1 MRRTRALLPLLLLA
15 LAAGACSLRFA
26 TPPPPPSEWPRAGHT
41 DVQRERCTASV
52 VPPLVDTAATGAL
65 ATAALLD
72 RDVHATWVPIV
83 LGVAA
88 LGPAISAVY
97 GYIVTAECRHYERQF
112 ETLAPTT
119 TPPPPLTP

>member
-1 MRRTRALLPLLLLA
+1 MRRTRALPLPLLLLLPLP
-15 LAAGACSLRFA
+15 LAAGACSFRLA

-41 DVQRERCTASV
+41 DVQRERCTSSL
-52 VPPLVDTAATGAL
+52 VPPIVDTVATGAV
-65 ATAALLD
+65 ATAAILE
-72 RDVHATWVPIV
+72 RDVHVSWVPIT

-112 ETLAPTT
+112 EA
-119 TPPPPLTP
+119 PPPVTLTP